1 MGREIVRQESL
12 DEPGKR
18 SRLWLRED
26 INHVL
31 SKNIGTDAIEG
42 IFVDSTESGGDVDV
56 NAKSF
61 SLMSKLRYLKINN
74 GNLPNGLECLPNS
87 LRILQWTGYPLKS
100 LPQHFN
106 LEKMIELSLCHSCF
120 THFHPGME
128 IFNNL
133 KSIDLSHSVNLWST
147 PDFRVMPY
155 LEDPETWYFNHLC
168 AYCEHDIFE
177 FVAPGNKIPEWY
189 NCCQGSSI
197 VVELHPGWFSNKWM
211 GFALCAV
218 FRLRKPL
225 PKNAYQ
231 IIYCSLEANGV
242 QVSSIFPC
250 VNRQEWG
257 QPVSDHIWLFYLHR
271 DRHSYL
277 GNNWQD
283 IYYQL
288 KFSFNKWKKNSA
300 VEVKNC
306 GVRTIYEEDV
316 KELRQILWKQSNV
329 GINTK
334 RGLQQLI

>member
-155 LEDPETWYFNHLC
+155 LEAPKTTPKECLSDYLLLIGSQWGTGEFDFPLCKSARVGSTCIGSHL
-168 AYCEHDIFE
+168 
-177 FVAPGNKIPEWY
+177 
-189 NCCQGSSI
+189 
-197 VVELHPGWFSNKWM
+197 VVL
-211 GFALCAV
+211 FA
-218 FRLRKPL
+218 
-225 PKNAYQ
+225 
-231 IIYCSLEANGV
+231 S
-242 QVSSIFPC
+242 
-250 VNRQEWG
+250 
-257 QPVSDHIWLFYLHR
+257 
-271 DRHSYL
+271 
-277 GNNWQD
+277 
-283 IYYQL
+283 
-288 KFSFNKWKKNSA
+288 
-300 VEVKNC
+300 
-306 GVRTIYEEDV
+306 
-316 KELRQILWKQSNV
+316 
-329 GINTK
+329 
-334 RGLQQLI
+334 